1 MRGFPGQ
8 VTNTGDAFSSVSMVL
23 NHSSAPFGVVM
34 VSDGDGLC
42 RLPDKDNILKKGA
55 SADKAIGVLIKQDGD
70 GMPCNPPLVAPIGEG
85 ESVYANQGQ
94 AVSLMRVG
102 AIFVKTETA
111 VTVDDEVFYRIKGGT
126 LGAIRNDADTDK
138 AVKLNGAVFMH
149 SADANEVVEIN
160 LNLNTVQ
167 ESY

>member
-23 NHSSAPFGVVM
+23 NHSSALFGVVL

-42 RLPDKDNILKKGA
+42 RLPDKANVLALGA
-55 SADKAIGVLIKQDGD
+55 STGKALGLLIKQDGD
-70 GMPCNPPLVAPIGEG
+70 GMPCNEALKTPVGEG
-85 ESVYANQGQ
+85 ETVYAKQGQ

-111 VTVDDEVFYRIKGGT
+111 VAIGDQVFYRIKGGI

-149 SADANEVVEIN
+149 SAAAGEIVEVN